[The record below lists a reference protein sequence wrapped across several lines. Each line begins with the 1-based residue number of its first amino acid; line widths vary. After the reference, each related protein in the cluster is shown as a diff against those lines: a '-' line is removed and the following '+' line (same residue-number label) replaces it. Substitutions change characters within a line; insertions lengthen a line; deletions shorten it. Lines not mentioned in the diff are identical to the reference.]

1 METRKYNPGLAQ
13 CLSVCI
19 SMIHRQ
25 EEALLRAGS
34 LTLSTNKKTEKKEEK
49 VVDMM
54 GQRGTSSRPRTLGA
68 ALPWSWVQGSLAVT
82 CGAGRKENGLRGDGG
97 YRC

>member
-1 METRKYNPGLAQ
+1 MPVCMHLHDTQARRSPAPCGLTHPVNQ
-13 CLSVCI
+13 
-19 SMIHRQ
+19 
-25 EEALLRAGS
+25 
-34 LTLSTNKKTEKKEEK
+34 KEEK
-49 VVDMM
+49 VVYMM

-97 YRC
+97 YGC